1 MLNEFFF
8 LPIRIGA
15 CIRKEAGTGVKGK
28 VSYIFLYLAVTF
40 LLFAALDGVQVWYV
54 GDALYYV
61 NTYLFLG
68 MMYVFFTWRKA

>member
-1 MLNEFFF
+1 MYTEGSGD
-8 LPIRIGA
+8 RSK
-15 CIRKEAGTGVKGK
+15 RKGQLHL
-28 VSYIFLYLAVTF
+28 LYLAVTF